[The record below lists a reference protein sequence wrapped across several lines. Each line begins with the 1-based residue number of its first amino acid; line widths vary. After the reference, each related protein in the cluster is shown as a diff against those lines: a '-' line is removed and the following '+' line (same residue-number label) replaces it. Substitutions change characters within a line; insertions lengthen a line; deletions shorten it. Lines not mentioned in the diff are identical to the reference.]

1 MKESTFRQGLRNDCK
16 VNDFSRFINT
26 LFAMKKLILYCY
38 LLASPMCLFA
48 QTPAYLDVKVME
60 SLEQEPIAMEYHVR
74 INPDLEGEF
83 DLDRDYEAQRKVMRS
98 KIKENEAQL
107 KQFLESNKVKY
118 TLDREESYSIS
129 REEMPFTTF
138 KIKVS
143 NKTELDNLITLLR
156 QLNYIEGNVGNK
168 TFPNT
173 ENDELVLF
181 EKLYKKARTKAEKMA
196 ALMSCSIGKVLEV
209 EDLEQ
214 KKLDYYDL
222 IGEADYERMGYEI
235 NRNSL
240 NDLTTLAMRFRF
252 ELIQK

>member
-1 MKESTFRQGLRNDCK
+1 
-16 VNDFSRFINT
+16 
-26 LFAMKKLILYCY
+26 MKKLILFWCMLSCMGYV
-38 LLASPMCLFA
+38 FA

-60 SLEQEPIAMEYHVR
+60 SLEQEPNAMEYHVR
-74 INPDLEGEF
+74 VNPDLEGEF

-98 KIKENEAQL
+98 KIKENETQL

-118 TLDREESYSIS
+118 TLLREESYAIS
-129 REEMPFTTF
+129 RDEMPFTTF
-138 KIKVS
+138 KIKVD
-143 NKTELDNLITLLR
+143 NKTELDNLLTLLR
-156 QLNYIEGNVGNK
+156 QLNYIEGNIGNK
-168 TFPNT
+168 TFSNT

-196 ALMSCSIGKVLEV
+196 ALMNCSLGKVLEA

-214 KKLDYYDL
+214 KKLDYYDM

-240 NDLTTLAMRFRF
+240 NGLTTLAMRFRF

>member
-1 MKESTFRQGLRNDCK
+1 MKESTFRQNLRNDCK

-26 LFAMKKLILYCY
+26 LFAMKKLILYCC
-38 LLASPMCLFA
+38 LLASPLCLFA
-48 QTPAYLDVKVME
+48 QNPAYLDVKVME
-60 SLEQEPIAMEYHVR
+60 SLEQEPSSIEYHVR
-74 INPDLEGEF
+74 VNPDLEGEF

-118 TLDREESYSIS
+118 TTAREESYSIS

-156 QLNYIEGNVGNK
+156 QLSYIEGNVGDK

-173 ENDELVLF
+173 ENNELVLF

-196 ALMSCSIGKVLEV
+196 ALMNCTLGKVLEV
-209 EDLEQ
+209 EDLDQ
-214 KKLDYYDL
+214 KKMDYYEML
-222 IGEADYERMGYEI
+222 GEADYERMGYEV

-240 NDLTTLAMRFRF
+240 SGFTIIYMRFRF
-252 ELIQK
+252 ELVQK